1 MSEGKSINKVDVF
14 GNAIN
19 VAFNLVWPVG
29 VTYPQYPGEKS
40 PMDLWGEFS
49 TWKPIN
55 YNGAFFRAAGGNAN
69 PWIEVTT
76 TNGRNFTIKEGRTVP
91 LNSALKYGATVM
103 FNGESR
109 TVNSVVGSGAN
120 ITSFDVNSAFTE
132 PDGGYKNITNV
143 YILQSQGTAKNGLSV
158 SDNISFTDSG
168 HKHLTYFI
176 SSSTVGFG
184 NIGGGAPFPIPS
196 GVDTSEGYAQLV
208 KTGGVSMSDGDVE
221 TRPTNIAY
229 TIWRRTA

>member
-1 MSEGKSINKVDVF
+1 MNTVNKIKLMNDEILV
-14 GNAIN
+14 G
-19 VAFNLVWPVG
+19 FNLTWPVG

-49 TWKPIN
+49 TWEPIN

-76 TNGRNFTIKEGRTVP
+76 TNGRNFTIKEGRAVP

-109 TVNSVVGSGAN
+109 TVNNVVGSGSN

-132 PDGGYKNITNV
+132 PDGGYKNITKV
-143 YILQSQGTAKNGLSV
+143 WDLEFRGGLC
-158 SDNISFTDSG
+158 N
-168 HKHLTYFI
+168 L
-176 SSSTVGFG
+176 
-184 NIGGGAPFPIPS
+184 PS
-196 GVDTSEGYAQLV
+196 
-208 KTGGVSMSDGDVE
+208 
-221 TRPTNIAY
+221 
-229 TIWRRTA
+229 RRAA